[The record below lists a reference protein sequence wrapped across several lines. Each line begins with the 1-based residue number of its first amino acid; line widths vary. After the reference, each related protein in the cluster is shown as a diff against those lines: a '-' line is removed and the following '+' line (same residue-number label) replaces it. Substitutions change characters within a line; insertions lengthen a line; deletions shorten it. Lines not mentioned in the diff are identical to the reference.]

1 MFPFFNRPKTMRLAV
16 SSATDTDPEQFES
29 YRDCAIDL
37 TLTSTDDWNELWG
50 YKVTSDWG
58 DGVEIAKCNGL
69 GSKAI
74 ALQSAKAWID
84 NFLGD
89 RSNNAF
95 SDESVL
101 RKDWLKLKLEKRNK
115 N

>member
-1 MFPFFNRPKTMRLAV
+1 MHLTV
-16 SSATDTDPEQFES
+16 STANDADPEQFEH

-37 TLTSTDDWNELWG
+37 TLASTDDWNELWS

-58 DGVEIAKCNGL
+58 DGIEIAKCNGL
-69 GSKAI
+69 ATKAI
-74 ALQSAKAWID
+74 AMQSAKAWID
-84 NFLGD
+84 DFLGD
-89 RSNNAF
+89 RNHHILSNEGA
-95 SDESVL
+95 L